1 MLRGIVGH
9 VKWHYYTAA
18 AINGYTV
25 TCDRDTKVW
34 SLVATVVMRDAF
46 KLAQRPLVFEAP
58 HKTGVW
64 KWPILAHT
72 ITDTG
77 RLTATLGPEILPSF
91 NGEPPKDLWIDSQTP
106 KS

>member
-25 TCDRDTKVW
+25 TRTEGGGL
-34 SLVATVVMRDAF
+34 SLVATVVMHDAF

-58 HKTGVW
+58 HKAGVW
-64 KWPILAHT
+64 KWPIVAHT
-72 ITDTG
+72 LTEAG
-77 RLTATLGPEILPSF
+77 RLTATLGPEILTTY

-106 KS
+106 KP